1 MAQFRTRFKGARF
14 CSFRD
19 ALREGSVT
27 LEIALLSPIFFLFL
41 IGVMELCLIEG
52 AQQILEA
59 ASYNASRLAKTGH
72 VATGKTQEQTVMQV
86 LIDEL
91 SSYGFLLNPNKVT
104 MTRNVYSSFYEAN
117 QNGGASTSAFGT
129 EKQIVGYRFVYPWN
143 VFTPLMCSVLGGVC
157 ELTTEGYIMNLST
170 TIVVRNEPYG

>member
-1 MAQFRTRFKGARF
+1 MRLSRL
-14 CSFRD
+14 RD
-19 ALREGSVT
+19 AFRKGSVT

-41 IGVMELCLIEG
+41 IGVVEICLIEG
-52 AQQILEA
+52 AQQMLEA

-72 VATGKTQEQTVMQV
+72 IATGKTQEETVMQV

-104 MTRNVYSSFYEAN
+104 MTRTVYSSFYEAN
-117 QNGGASTSAFGT
+117 QNGGTSTAGFGT
-129 EKQIVGYRFVYPWN
+129 EKQIVGFRIVYPWN
-143 VFTPLMCSVLGGVC
+143 VFTPLMCSVLGSVC
-157 ELTTEGYIMNLST
+157 QLTTEGYIMNLST